1 MKSKIEQKL
10 IDNGFVGREIDFL
23 KGWLEQDKYTYSKN
37 LVNLRRL
44 FIGFFVMKVI
54 MTLILIYNYFSGH
67 FISFFIPYAL
77 FMFCSEF
84 FAPSLTGA
92 KLFKNYKNLI

>member
-10 IDNGFVGREIDFL
+10 IDYGFVGKEIDFL

-44 FIGFFVMKVI
+44 FIGFFIMKEPVI
-54 MTLILIYNYFSGH
+54 
-67 FISFFIPYAL
+67 
-77 FMFCSEF
+77 
-84 FAPSLTGA
+84 
-92 KLFKNYKNLI
+92 